1 MLKQQ
6 KPFIALVLAC
16 FVSAGRADTLYEGA
30 LIYSMDARAPHPSGL
45 CVRSNGRLIDLEA
58 CQPDETVNLAGQVV
72 IPGLIEGHGH
82 LMGYGQSLLN
92 LNLAAAKNL
101 TELVD
106 QVSAAVD
113 QAAPGEW
120 ILGRGWHQSK
130 WSPQPAM
137 IKGFQSN
144 DSLNA
149 VSPDNPVFLKH
160 ASGHAAF
167 VNDRALALAGI
178 TADTL
183 VGGDGEII
191 LDDKGQPTGVLNERA
206 QRLVSK
212 FIPTLSLAQRQR
224 ALQLA
229 LASLASLGITSFQD
243 AGATQA
249 DINLYQEFLSAKQ
262 LTSRVYVMINGSDPE
277 LLASWMQRGPLIDV
291 DQRMLTVRSIKLVA
305 DGALGSR
312 GAWLL
317 EPYSDRA
324 GHNGLP
330 TMPVSEM
337 QDISHLAYRNGFQ
350 IAIHAIGDR
359 ANREV
364 LDIFDALFDGRD
376 RGVRFRVEHAQHIHP
391 SDIGRFARLG
401 VIPSVQGI
409 HMSSDRPWAI
419 DRLGAARVESGAYMW
434 RSLIDSGAVL
444 VNGTDVPVEP
454 ADPFASFY
462 ALVTR
467 KTLQG
472 TPEGGFEPQ
481 QKITRV
487 EALQADTLN
496 PAFGAFEESFKGRL
510 APGMV
515 ADFVVLDRDIMT
527 IPAAEILQTKVLRT
541 VMNGQVV
548 YTRPDGLIA
557 DEER

>member
-1 MLKQQ
+1 MNQQ
-6 KPFIALVLAC
+6 KSVIALALAC
-16 FVSAGRADTLYEGA
+16 LVSSVGADTLYEGA

-45 CVRSNGRLIDLEA
+45 CVGPNGRLIDLEA
-58 CQPDETVNLAGQVV
+58 CQPDETVNLVGKVV

-92 LNLAAAKNL
+92 LNLATSKNL
-101 TELVD
+101 NELVD

-113 QAAPGEW
+113 RAAPGEW

-317 EPYSDRA
+317 EPYSDRV

-527 IPAAEILQTKVLRT
+527 IPAAEILQTKVLQT

-557 DEER
+557 DKER

>member
-1 MLKQQ
+1 MNHQ
-6 KPFIALVLAC
+6 KSFIALALAC
-16 FVSAGRADTLYEGA
+16 LVSAVGADTLYEGA
-30 LIYSMDARAPHPSGL
+30 LIYSMDVRAPHPSGL
-45 CVRSNGRLIDLEA
+45 CVGANGRLIDLEA
-58 CQPDETVNLAGQVV
+58 CQPDKTINLGGQVV

-92 LNLAAAKNL
+92 LNLATSKNL
-101 TELVD
+101 NELVD

-130 WSPQPAM
+130 WSPQPLM

-144 DSLNA
+144 DSLNS
-149 VSPDNPVFLKH
+149 VSPDNPVFLVH

-178 TADTL
+178 TADTF

-191 LDDKGQPTGVLNERA
+191 LDAKGQPTGVLNERA

-243 AGATQA
+243 AGAAQA
-249 DINLYQEFLSAKQ
+249 DIDLYQEFLTAER
-262 LTSRVYVMINGSDPE
+262 LTSRLYVMINGSDPE
-277 LLASWMQRGPLIDV
+277 MLASWMQRGPLIDV
-291 DQRMLTVRSIKLVA
+291 DKRLLTVRSIKLVA

-317 EPYSDRA
+317 KPYNDRA

-364 LDIFDALFDGRD
+364 LDIFEALFDGRD

-401 VIPSVQGI
+401 IIPSVQGI

-419 DRLGAARVESGAYMW
+419 DRLGAERIESGAYMW

-496 PAFGAFEESFKGRL
+496 PAFGAFEESFKGIL

-527 IPAAEILQTKVLRT
+527 IPAAEILETKVLQT

-548 YTRPDGLIA
+548 YTRPDGLTA
-557 DEER
+557 DKEL

>member
-1 MLKQQ
+1 MNQQ
-6 KPFIALVLAC
+6 KSVIALALAC
-16 FVSAGRADTLYEGA
+16 LVSSVGADTLYEGA

-45 CVRSNGRLIDLEA
+45 CVGPNGRLIDLEA
-58 CQPDETVNLAGQVV
+58 CQPDETVNLVGKVV

-92 LNLAAAKNL
+92 LNLATSKNL
-101 TELVD
+101 NELVD

-113 QAAPGEW
+113 RAAPGEW

-149 VSPDNPVFLKH
+149 VSPDNPVFLVH

-527 IPAAEILQTKVLRT
+527 IPAAEILQTKVLQT

-557 DEER
+557 DKER

>member
-1 MLKQQ
+1 MNQQ
-6 KPFIALVLAC
+6 KSVIALALAC
-16 FVSAGRADTLYEGA
+16 LVSSVGADTLYEGA

-45 CVRSNGRLIDLEA
+45 CVGPNGRLIDLEA
-58 CQPDETVNLAGQVV
+58 CQPDETVNLVGKVV

-92 LNLAAAKNL
+92 LNLATSKNL
-101 TELVD
+101 NELVD

-113 QAAPGEW
+113 RAAPGEW

-496 PAFGAFEESFKGRL
+496 PAFGAFEESFKGSL

-527 IPAAEILQTKVLRT
+527 IPAAEILQTKVLQT
-541 VMNGQVV
+541 VMNGQVI
-548 YTRPDGLIA
+548 YTRPDGLIV
-557 DEER
+557 DKER

>member
-1 MLKQQ
+1 MNQQ
-6 KPFIALVLAC
+6 KSVIALALAC
-16 FVSAGRADTLYEGA
+16 LVSSVGADTLYEGA

-45 CVRSNGRLIDLEA
+45 CVGPNGRLIDLEA
-58 CQPDETVNLAGQVV
+58 CQPDETVNLVGKVV

-92 LNLAAAKNL
+92 LNLATSKNL
-101 TELVD
+101 NELVD

-113 QAAPGEW
+113 RAAPGEW

-317 EPYSDRA
+317 EPYSDRV

-496 PAFGAFEESFKGRL
+496 PAFGAFEESFKGSL

-527 IPAAEILQTKVLRT
+527 IPAAEILQTKVLQT
-541 VMNGQVV
+541 VMNGQVI
-548 YTRPDGLIA
+548 YTRPDGLIV
-557 DEER
+557 DKER

>member
-1 MLKQQ
+1 MNQQ
-6 KPFIALVLAC
+6 KSVIALALAC
-16 FVSAGRADTLYEGA
+16 LVSSVGADTLYEGA

-45 CVRSNGRLIDLEA
+45 CVGPNGRLIDLEA
-58 CQPDETVNLAGQVV
+58 CQPDETVNLVGKVV

-92 LNLAAAKNL
+92 LNLATAKNL

-527 IPAAEILQTKVLRT
+527 IPAAEILQTKVLQT

-557 DEER
+557 DKER

>member
-1 MLKQQ
+1 MNQQ
-6 KPFIALVLAC
+6 KSVIALALAC
-16 FVSAGRADTLYEGA
+16 LVSSVGADTLYEGA

-45 CVRSNGRLIDLEA
+45 CVGPNGRLIDLEA
-58 CQPDETVNLAGQVV
+58 CQPDETVNLVGKVV

-92 LNLAAAKNL
+92 LNLAPAKNL
-101 TELVD
+101 NELVD

-113 QAAPGEW
+113 RAAPGEW

-496 PAFGAFEESFKGRL
+496 PAFGAFEESFKGSL

-527 IPAAEILQTKVLRT
+527 IPAAEILQTKVLQT
-541 VMNGQVV
+541 VMNGQVI

-557 DEER
+557 DKER

>member
-1 MLKQQ
+1 MNQQ
-6 KPFIALVLAC
+6 KSVIALALAC
-16 FVSAGRADTLYEGA
+16 LVSSVGADTLYEGA

-45 CVRSNGRLIDLEA
+45 CVGPNGRLIDLEA
-58 CQPDETVNLAGQVV
+58 CQPDETVNLVGKVV

-92 LNLAAAKNL
+92 LNLAPAKNL
-101 TELVD
+101 NELVD

-113 QAAPGEW
+113 RAAPGEW

-149 VSPDNPVFLKH
+149 VSPDNPVFLVH

-527 IPAAEILQTKVLRT
+527 IPAAEILQTKVLQT

-557 DEER
+557 DKER

>member
-1 MLKQQ
+1 MNQQ
-6 KPFIALVLAC
+6 KSVIALALAC
-16 FVSAGRADTLYEGA
+16 LVSSVGADTLYEGA

-45 CVRSNGRLIDLEA
+45 CVGPNGRLIDLEA
-58 CQPDETVNLAGQVV
+58 CQPDETVNLVGKVV

-92 LNLAAAKNL
+92 LNLATSKNL
-101 TELVD
+101 NELVD

-113 QAAPGEW
+113 RAAPGEW

-262 LTSRVYVMINGSDPE
+262 LTSRMYVMINGSDPE

-527 IPAAEILQTKVLRT
+527 IPAAEILQTKVLQT

-557 DEER
+557 DKER

>member
-1 MLKQQ
+1 MRQQ
-6 KPFIALVLAC
+6 QPVIALVLAC
-16 FVSAGRADTLYEGA
+16 LVCSASADTLYEGA
-30 LIYSMDARAPHPSGL
+30 LIYSMDDDAPHPSGL
-45 CVRSNGRLIDLEA
+45 CVGSNGRLKALDN
-58 CQPDETVNLAGQVV
+58 CQPDKTLNLAGQVV

-82 LMGYGQSLLN
+82 LMGYGQALLN
-92 LNLAAAKNL
+92 LNLASAKNL
-101 TELVD
+101 NAVID
-106 QVSAAVD
+106 QVAAAVD

-130 WSPQPAM
+130 WSPEPAM

-149 VSPDNPVFLKH
+149 VSPDNPVFLVH

-167 VNDRALALAGI
+167 VNDHALALAGV
-178 TADTL
+178 TANTF

-191 LDDKGQPTGVLNERA
+191 LDAQGQPTGILNERA

-243 AGATQA
+243 AGAAQA
-249 DINLYQEFLSAKQ
+249 DIDLYQAFLTTER
-262 LTSRVYVMINGSDPE
+262 LTSRLYVMINGSDPD

-291 DQRMLTVRSIKLVA
+291 DKAMLTVRSIKLVA

-364 LDIFDALFDGRD
+364 LDIFEALFDGRD

-419 DRLGAARVESGAYMW
+419 DRLGAERVESGAYMW

-496 PAFGAFEESFKGRL
+496 PAFGAFEESFKGIL

-527 IPAAEILQTKVLRT
+527 IPAAEILETKVLQT

-548 YTRPDGLIA
+548 YTRPDGRTTDKEL
-557 DEER
+557 

>member
-1 MLKQQ
+1 MRQHQQ
-6 KPFIALVLAC
+6 LLALVLAC
-16 FVSAGRADTLYEGA
+16 SVASVGADTLYEGA
-30 LIYSMDARAPHPSGL
+30 LIHAMDEAAPHPSGL
-45 CVRSNGRLIDLEA
+45 CVGSSGRLIDLEA

-82 LMGYGQSLLN
+82 LMGYGQALLN
-92 LNLAAAKNL
+92 LNLATAKNL
-101 TELVD
+101 NELVD
-106 QVSAAVD
+106 QVAAAVD
-113 QAAPGEW
+113 QAQPGEW

-130 WSPQPAM
+130 WLPQPAM

-144 DSLNA
+144 DALNA
-149 VSPDNPVFLKH
+149 VSPDNPVFLVH

-167 VNDRALALAGI
+167 VNDHALAIAGI
-178 TADTL
+178 TGGTQ

-191 LDDKGQPTGVLNERA
+191 LDAKGQPTGVLNERA

-243 AGATQA
+243 AGVSQA
-249 DINLYQEFLSAKQ
+249 DIQLYQDFIDAGA
-262 LTSRVYVMINGSDPE
+262 LTTRVYAMITGSDPDMV
-277 LLASWMQRGPLIDV
+277 AHWMQRGPMINAGNRL
-291 DQRMLTVRSIKLVA
+291 LTVRSIKLVA

-317 EPYSDRA
+317 EPYRDRA
-324 GHNGLP
+324 GHSGLP
-330 TMPVSEM
+330 TMPISEM
-337 QDISHLAYRNGFQ
+337 RDISHLAYRNGFQ

-364 LDIFDALFDGRD
+364 LDIFEALFDGRD

-391 SDIGRFARLG
+391 SDIPRFARLG

-419 DRLGAARVESGAYMW
+419 DRLGAARIESGAYMW

-467 KTLQG
+467 MTLQG
-472 TPEGGFEPQ
+472 APEGGFEPE
-481 QKITRV
+481 QKITRI
-487 EALQADTLN
+487 EALQADTIN
-496 PAFGAFEESFKGRL
+496 PAFGAFEENFKGTL

-527 IPAAEILQTKVLRT
+527 IPAAEILQTKVLKT

-548 YTRPDGLIA
+548 YTRQD
-557 DEER
+557 

>member
-1 MLKQQ
+1 MNQQ
-6 KPFIALVLAC
+6 KSVIALALAC
-16 FVSAGRADTLYEGA
+16 LVSSVGADTLYEGA

-45 CVRSNGRLIDLEA
+45 CVGPNGRLIDLEA
-58 CQPDETVNLAGQVV
+58 CQPDETVNLVGKVV

-92 LNLAAAKNL
+92 LNLATSKNL
-101 TELVD
+101 NELVD

-113 QAAPGEW
+113 RAAPGEW

-249 DINLYQEFLSAKQ
+249 
-262 LTSRVYVMINGSDPE
+262 
-277 LLASWMQRGPLIDV
+277 
-291 DQRMLTVRSIKLVA
+291 
-305 DGALGSR
+305 
-312 GAWLL
+312 
-317 EPYSDRA
+317 
-324 GHNGLP
+324 
-330 TMPVSEM
+330 
-337 QDISHLAYRNGFQ
+337 
-350 IAIHAIGDR
+350 
-359 ANREV
+359 
-364 LDIFDALFDGRD
+364 
-376 RGVRFRVEHAQHIHP
+376 
-391 SDIGRFARLG
+391 
-401 VIPSVQGI
+401 
-409 HMSSDRPWAI
+409 
-419 DRLGAARVESGAYMW
+419 
-434 RSLIDSGAVL
+434 
-444 VNGTDVPVEP
+444 
-454 ADPFASFY
+454 
-462 ALVTR
+462 
-467 KTLQG
+467 
-472 TPEGGFEPQ
+472 
-481 QKITRV
+481 
-487 EALQADTLN
+487 
-496 PAFGAFEESFKGRL
+496 
-510 APGMV
+510 
-515 ADFVVLDRDIMT
+515 
-527 IPAAEILQTKVLRT
+527 
-541 VMNGQVV
+541 
-548 YTRPDGLIA
+548 
-557 DEER
+557 

>member
-1 MLKQQ
+1 MNQQ
-6 KPFIALVLAC
+6 KSVIALALAC
-16 FVSAGRADTLYEGA
+16 LVSSVGADTLYEGA

-45 CVRSNGRLIDLEA
+45 CVGPNGRLIDLEA
-58 CQPDETVNLAGQVV
+58 CQPDETVNLVGKVV

-92 LNLAAAKNL
+92 LNLATSKNL
-101 TELVD
+101 NELVD

-113 QAAPGEW
+113 RAAPGEW

-317 EPYSDRA
+317 EPYSDRV

-496 PAFGAFEESFKGRL
+496 PAFGAFEESFKGSL

-527 IPAAEILQTKVLRT
+527 IPAAEILQTKVLQT
-541 VMNGQVV
+541 VMNGQVI
-548 YTRPDGLIA
+548 YSRPDGLIA
-557 DEER
+557 DKER

>member
-1 MLKQQ
+1 MNQQ
-6 KPFIALVLAC
+6 KSVIALALAC
-16 FVSAGRADTLYEGA
+16 LVSSVGADTLYEGA

-45 CVRSNGRLIDLEA
+45 CVGPNGRLIDLEA
-58 CQPDETVNLAGQVV
+58 CQPDETVNLVGKVV

-92 LNLAAAKNL
+92 LNLATSKNL
-101 TELVD
+101 NELVD

-113 QAAPGEW
+113 RAAPGEW

-317 EPYSDRA
+317 EPYSDRV

-496 PAFGAFEESFKGRL
+496 PAFGAFEESFKGSL

-527 IPAAEILQTKVLRT
+527 IPAAEILQTKVLQT
-541 VMNGQVV
+541 VMNGQVI

-557 DEER
+557 DKER

>member
-1 MLKQQ
+1 MNQQ
-6 KPFIALVLAC
+6 KSVIALALAC
-16 FVSAGRADTLYEGA
+16 LVSSVGADTLYEGA

-45 CVRSNGRLIDLEA
+45 CVGPNGRLIDLEA
-58 CQPDETVNLAGQVV
+58 CQPDETVNLVGKVV

-92 LNLAAAKNL
+92 LNLAPAKNL
-101 TELVD
+101 NELVD

-113 QAAPGEW
+113 RAAPGEW

-317 EPYSDRA
+317 EPYSDRV

-496 PAFGAFEESFKGRL
+496 PAFGAFEESFKGSL

-527 IPAAEILQTKVLRT
+527 IPAAEILQTKVLQT
-541 VMNGQVV
+541 VMNGQVI
-548 YTRPDGLIA
+548 YSRPDGLIA
-557 DEER
+557 DKER